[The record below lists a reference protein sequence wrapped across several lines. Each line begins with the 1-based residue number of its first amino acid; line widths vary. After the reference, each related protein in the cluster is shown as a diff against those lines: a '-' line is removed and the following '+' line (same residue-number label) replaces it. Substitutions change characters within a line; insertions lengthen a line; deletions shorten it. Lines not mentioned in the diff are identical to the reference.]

1 MKKFY
6 DRVREMTELREL
18 QRQAYNDYSRF
29 VVLTGRRRV
38 GKTSLVYRLISE
50 TKEDAPG
57 LYFFVGRKTETMLV
71 RTFVQEV
78 REKLGEFVP
87 DGMSSFREL
96 FQMILEIGK
105 RKKFTLFIDEFQ
117 EFDHINAGIF
127 SDIQELWDEYKKQT
141 NVCLIVSG
149 SIFRMMEKIFK
160 DDTETIKEILG
171 DYKPKYTPED
181 LLALWTITGG
191 VARYIEL
198 LMNNGCTDVKKMI
211 HYVCSSG
218 DSYFVDEG
226 KKILIQ
232 EFGKQYGTYF
242 SILDQIAHGD
252 VTQSEIEGALGMKSL
267 GGQMKILEEK
277 YGIIKKKR
285 PIGAKEGS
293 QTVRYE
299 IQDNFFRFWFRYI
312 NRYAALIEL
321 QNMPALE
328 RIMTDDYT
336 TFSGIA
342 LERWFRQKM
351 MESCRYKQIG
361 GWWQPNGVNSKG
373 NKDDF
378 EIDIVAETL
387 EGNVEAYEVKRNPQ
401 KYSPARLEEK
411 VAEMK
416 RRVFCGQEVKKGG
429 LSMEDM

>member
-1 MKKFY
+1 
-6 DRVREMTELREL
+6 
-18 QRQAYNDYSRF
+18 
-29 VVLTGRRRV
+29 
-38 GKTSLVYRLISE
+38 
-50 TKEDAPG
+50 
-57 LYFFVGRKTETMLV
+57 
-71 RTFVQEV
+71 
-78 REKLGEFVP
+78 
-87 DGMSSFREL
+87 
-96 FQMILEIGK
+96 
-105 RKKFTLFIDEFQ
+105 
-117 EFDHINAGIF
+117 
-127 SDIQELWDEYKKQT
+127 
-141 NVCLIVSG
+141 
-149 SIFRMMEKIFK
+149 MMEKIFK
-160 DDTETIKEILG
+160 DEEQPLFGRDDSTIKLNPFNTETIKEILS
-171 DYKPKYTPED
+171 DYKPDYTSED

-191 VARYIEL
+191 VARY
-198 LMNNGCTDVKKMI
+198 
-211 HYVCSSG
+211 
-218 DSYFVDEG
+218 
-226 KKILIQ
+226 
-232 EFGKQYGTYF
+232 
-242 SILDQIAHGD
+242 

-267 GGQMKILEEK
+267 GGQMKILEDK

-293 QTVRYE
+293 QTVSYE

-312 NRYAALIEL
+312 HRYSALIEL

-328 RIMTDDYT
+328 RIMTDDYS

-387 EGNVEAYEVKRNPQ
+387 DGNVEAYEVKRNPQ

-411 VAEMK
+411 VTEMK
-416 RRVFCGQEVKKGG
+416 QRIFRGKEVIKGG

>member
-1 MKKFY
+1 
-6 DRVREMTELREL
+6 
-18 QRQAYNDYSRF
+18 
-29 VVLTGRRRV
+29 
-38 GKTSLVYRLISE
+38 
-50 TKEDAPG
+50 
-57 LYFFVGRKTETMLV
+57 
-71 RTFVQEV
+71 
-78 REKLGEFVP
+78 
-87 DGMSSFREL
+87 
-96 FQMILEIGK
+96 
-105 RKKFTLFIDEFQ
+105 
-117 EFDHINAGIF
+117 
-127 SDIQELWDEYKKQT
+127 
-141 NVCLIVSG
+141 
-149 SIFRMMEKIFK
+149 
-160 DDTETIKEILG
+160 
-171 DYKPKYTPED
+171 
-181 LLALWTITGG
+181 
-191 VARYIEL
+191 
-198 LMNNGCTDVKKMI
+198 
-211 HYVCSSG
+211 
-218 DSYFVDEG
+218 
-226 KKILIQ
+226 
-232 EFGKQYGTYF
+232 
-242 SILDQIAHGD
+242 
-252 VTQSEIEGALGMKSL
+252 MKSL

-328 RIMTDDYT
+328 RIMTEDYT

-373 NKDDF
+373 DKDDF

-387 EGNVEAYEVKRNPQ
+387 DGNIEAYEVKRNPK

-411 VAEMK
+411 VTEMK
-416 RRVFCGQEVKKGG
+416 RRLFRGKEVTKGG